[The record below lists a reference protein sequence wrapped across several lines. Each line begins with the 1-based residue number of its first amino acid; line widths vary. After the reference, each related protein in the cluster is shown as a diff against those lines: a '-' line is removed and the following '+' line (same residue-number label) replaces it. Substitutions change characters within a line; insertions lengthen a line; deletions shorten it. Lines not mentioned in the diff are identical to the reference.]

1 MHPAAVSTAGGK
13 DRHKVLAHQPTVE
26 ECAEDGGVTGV
37 RYEFESQQ
45 MLRGKSDAILFPALM
60 SFCFDE
66 VQITSNVLGEFVEAQ
81 FRRE

>member
-1 MHPAAVSTAGGK
+1 MHSAAVSTAGGK

-26 ECAEDGGVTGV
+26 ECAEDGVTGV
-37 RYEFESQQ
+37 RCEFESQQ
-45 MLRGKSDAILFPALM
+45 MLRGKSEAILFPALM
-60 SFCFDE
+60 SPCFDE